1 MFVIRENNKL
11 MKRVLISAAAL
22 ALTMGL
28 QAQNIITREQVN
40 ESNIDKMAGSVYRY
54 EDPTWEITPAPKGF
68 KPVYLD
74 HFARHGSRYL
84 ERDSQYERPL
94 NILKAADAAGKL
106 TPFGKDILG
115 RLEIIRDEAI
125 TRLGDLSQKGMAQ
138 HRNMAKRM
146 VENYP
151 ELFTAGKTVVARSTT
166 SHRVL
171 VSEYSAL
178 MQIVRM
184 RPDVNVDYDS
194 SNHDEPYMYTE
205 DRAVSAAKRKM
216 APAVQEFNRRHTHP
230 EALMSRLFT
239 DPSFITSYEGRDQ
252 SASLYSALYDVA
264 GAIQGTDPGVSLN
277 DLFTYDEWYDLF
289 LMNNMRWY
297 SAGGFSPLSDNIVG
311 YGHCA
316 TLQNF
321 IDCADAALAGN
332 GVTVNLRFGHEVTLM
347 SFFSL
352 LDLNQSG
359 YSTADLESVADH
371 WAAYNNAHMGGNVQ
385 WIFFRNKKGE
395 VIVRFLLNEEE
406 AVLPSSVPFYRD
418 AKGKEL
424 RPFYRWE
431 DVRKF
436 YLAKIDYWESY
447 KKAHPELLE
456 GPGR

>member
-1 MFVIRENNKL
+1 
-11 MKRVLISAAAL
+11 MKKHIITIAAL
-22 ALTMGL
+22 AFALSL
-28 QAQNIITREQVN
+28 QAQNIITRDQVN
-40 ESNIDKMAGSVYRY
+40 DSNIKKMAGSVYQY

-68 KPVYLD
+68 KPIYLT

-84 ERDSQYERPL
+84 EGASKYERPIEYL
-94 NILKAADAAGKL
+94 READEVGKL
-106 TPFGKDILG
+106 TPFGKDILD
-115 RLEIIRDEAI
+115 RLVIIREEAI
-125 TRLGDLSQKGMAQ
+125 TRMGDLSQKGMAQ
-138 HRNMAKRM
+138 HRGMARRM

-151 ELFTAGKTVVARSTT
+151 ELFTSDKTVVARSTT

-184 RPDVNVDYDS
+184 RPDVKVDYDS

-205 DRAVSAAKRKM
+205 DKAVSAAKRKIS
-216 APAVQEFNRRHTHP
+216 PAVQEFNKRHTHP

-239 DPSFITSYEGRDQ
+239 DTSFITNYNGKDQ
-252 SASLYSALYDVA
+252 SASLNSALYEIASSV
-264 GAIQGTDPGVSLN
+264 QGVNPGVDLN

-297 SAGGFSPLSDNIVG
+297 STGSFSPLSDGIVA

-321 IDCADAALAGN
+321 IDCADASIAGN
-332 GVTVNLRFGHEVTLM
+332 GVSVNLRFGHDVTLM

-359 YSTADLESVADH
+359 YSTDDLETVADH
-371 WAAYNNAHMGGNVQ
+371 WASYNLAHMGGNVQ
-385 WIFFRNKKGE
+385 WIFYRDKKGE
-395 VIVRFLLNEEE
+395 VILRFLMNEEE
-406 AVLPSSVPFYRD
+406 ATLPESVPFYKD
-418 AKGKEL
+418 AKGKEM

-436 YLAKIDYWESY
+436 YLAKIEYWEAY
-447 KKAHPELLE
+447 KASHPMEPE
-456 GPGR
+456 PPVPARPGAGR